1 MERRD
6 HEAQAL
12 TNPGGGSAARFP
24 LSLRAE
30 FMHAH
35 NNTKSMTALLQS
47 LLRLHGYNGMN
58 DLSNT
63 GPVDGKR
70 GPLTEG
76 ALGQFKREKGLAED
90 TEDRVILEKMRQG
103 VQTQEMRTRME
114 QILETAQSGVR
125 NEDVRAL
132 QTYMKSMGM
141 NVKVDGLIGPQTRAA
156 FLAYKER
163 SFVADPGEREV
174 DSSPERLRRQTII
187 HTTPGGATDGVVPTS
202 DRDVTMVLVG
212 PESAPAP
219 AAIPELPVAPVVA
232 QPAAA
237 PAPVLAD
244 GSGAPVTTGSGT
256 PVMLDMGEA
265 TVFADQP
272 MQTPA
277 ATPQPTPA
285 QTIQP
290 QAAQPQTTQ
299 QQAASAQPAGAQPKP
314 WWERGQQQQNFNRT
328 AQQGWPFNGQTT
340 AVQPA
345 FPQMGNKGG
354 LFGSGIH
361 VSVNSRGQWGVR
373 ARF

>member
-219 AAIPELPVAPVVA
+219 VVA